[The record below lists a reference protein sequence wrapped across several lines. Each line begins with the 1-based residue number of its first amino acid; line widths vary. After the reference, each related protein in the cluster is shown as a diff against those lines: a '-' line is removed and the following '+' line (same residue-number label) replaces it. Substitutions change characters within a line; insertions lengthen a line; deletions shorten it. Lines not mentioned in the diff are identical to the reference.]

1 MEGAEMNSLKD
12 QISPNWP
19 TIFELASTIPQIDLN
34 TLRGAKNRPPV
45 TQNLIPTEFPVQEG
59 YFEASPEQLASVI
72 VPKVEVTNEVRGFQR
87 EKVNAHAR
95 KIAQAMLAG
104 EEMPPVM
111 LSIFPDDKVYV
122 DDGQHRMLASMIT
135 RMPLE
140 VVVKRRTVEQARKI
154 FAAQSRAKAL
164 RRDDTLLTG
173 DSPLELYIQ
182 DALTSDDHPWSALV
196 GVRATR
202 YRMSPTTMAASAGAY
217 GFNSLAMSINDFIR
231 RPEKEF
237 DEQRAATMA
246 DLIHAFGS
254 KTTNPVAFKGGVI
267 RAITLAAVH
276 IFLRTD
282 TAPTAKDYARWMTV
296 MPGFDFFKHPHL
308 LSKEHQ
314 LSVVMVDHWN
324 KRLPEA
330 RRVRPASYDS

>member
-1 MEGAEMNSLKD
+1 MNTPKD
-12 QISPNWP
+12 QISTTWP
-19 TIFELASTIPQIDLN
+19 TIFELASTIPQIDLV
-34 TLRGAKNRPPV
+34 TLRGGKNRPPV
-45 TQNLIPTEFPVQEG
+45 TQNLIPVEFPVKEG
-59 YFEASPEQLASVI
+59 YFEASSEQLASVI

-87 EKVNAHAR
+87 EKVNSHAR

-111 LSIFPDDKVYV
+111 LSIFPDDKAYV
-122 DDGQHRMLASMIT
+122 DDGQHRLLASMIT
-135 RMPLE
+135 RKPLE

-154 FAAQSRAKAL
+154 FAAQSRAKTL

-202 YRMSPTTMAASAGAY
+202 YRMSPTTMAASAGAF
-217 GFNSLAMSINDFIR
+217 GFNSLAMSINDFLR

-237 DEQRAATMA
+237 DTQKAASMA

-254 KTTNPVAFKGGVI
+254 KTTNPVAFRGGVI
-267 RAITLAAVH
+267 RAITLTAVH
-276 IFLRTD
+276 VFQRNGREAT
-282 TAPTAKDYARWMTV
+282 PKDYARWMTH
-296 MPGFDFFKHPHL
+296 MPQFDFNKYPHL
-308 LSKEHQ
+308 LSKESQ
-314 LSVVMVDHWN
+314 LSMVMLDHWN
-324 KRLPEA
+324 KRLP
-330 RRVRPASYDS
+330 ASRKVTPVSYES